1 MIGSLAKN
9 GPRALRQGVLTGLGA
24 FFLAL
29 VVSFGSQSLLGSLA
43 SIVLSFL
50 LLLVII
56 LLGITFDVIGV
67 ATTAAREVSL
77 HARAARKQ
85 VGARQAIQLIRH
97 ADRVAS
103 FCNDVVGD
111 VAGTLSGAVGAAIV
125 ARLVAGGLEAPELW
139 LSTVMTAGVAALTI
153 GGKAFAK
160 GLAIRE
166 AEAIVYR
173 VGYMLALVEVHLGLT
188 LWQDNQKKGRKT

>member
-1 MIGSLAKN
+1 MAKN
-9 GPRALRQGVLTGLGA
+9 GQRALRQGMLTGLGA

-29 VVSFGSQSLLGSLA
+29 VVNFGSQGLLSSLT
-43 SIVLSFL
+43 SIILSFL

-56 LLGITFDVIGV
+56 LVGIIFDVVGV
-67 ATTAAREVSL
+67 ATTAAKEAPF

-111 VAGTLSGAVGAAIV
+111 VAGTLSGAVGAV
-125 ARLVAGGLEAPELW
+125 MVTRLVAGGMPAPELW
-139 LSTVMTAGVAALTI
+139 LSTVMIAGVAALTI

-160 GLAIRE
+160 GFAIRE

-173 VGYMLALVEVHLGLT
+173 VGYVLALVEVHLGLR
-188 LWQDNQKKGRKT
+188 LWQDNHKRGRKT

>member
-1 MIGSLAKN
+1 MARN
-9 GPRALRQGVLTGLGA
+9 GQRALRQGVLTGLGA

-29 VVSFGSQSLLGSLA
+29 VVSFGSQSLLGSLT

-50 LLLVII
+50 LLLFII
-56 LLGITFDVIGV
+56 LAGIIFDIIGV
-67 ATTAAREVSL
+67 ATTAAREAPF

-85 VGARQAIQLIRH
+85 AGARQAIQLIRH

-111 VAGTLSGAVGAAIV
+111 VAGTLSGAIGAAIV
-125 ARLVAGGLEAPELW
+125 ARLVAGGIQAPELW
-139 LSTVMTAGVAALTI
+139 LSTMMTAGVAALTI

-160 GLAIRE
+160 GFAIRE

-173 VGYMLALVEVHLGLT
+173 VGYMLALVEVHLKLT
-188 LWQDNQKKGRKT
+188 LWPDNHRKGRKT